1 VKQGVRERM
10 AHGMGKWAARRLE
23 KRVRQQLASYD
34 QQPDVK
40 WRWFR
45 ADVPARTQN
54 FRSLIQVNFYRSS
67 RR

>member
-1 VKQGVRERM
+1 MKQGVRERM
-10 AHGMGKWAARRLE
+10 AHEMGKWAARRLE

-45 ADVPARTQN
+45 TDVPARTQN
-54 FRSLIQVNFYRSS
+54 FRSLIQVNFYRSP